1 MKKIFIALFM
11 ILSLAFTSCN
21 KETYEP
27 INNDNVEEPIYP
39 QVINLLNN
47 ETDYYLDST
56 DIYAV
61 ENHIKSVYLE
71 RIRIVDNNIFVDNY
85 VNVSYKY
92 KINGYNE
99 SLIEYQTLYS
109 FVIHKQYLEYEL
121 NYLNSLKE
129 NDGFWNIIET
139 ATIHQWMPQSAQFHN
154 KTKCY
159 LTDDQIELIINK
171 LNETL

>member
-1 MKKIFIALFM
+1 MKKIFIALFI

-39 QVINLLNN
+39 QVINLLHN

-56 DIYAV
+56 DIYAL

-85 VNVSYKY
+85 V
-92 KINGYNE
+92 
-99 SLIEYQTLYS
+99 
-109 FVIHKQYLEYEL
+109 
-121 NYLNSLKE
+121 
-129 NDGFWNIIET
+129 
-139 ATIHQWMPQSAQFHN
+139 TI
-154 KTKCY
+154 
-159 LTDDQIELIINK
+159 K
-171 LNETL
+171 LGILL